1 MRWKTSRKKIA
12 TVSQSGKIK
21 AKKVGSTVIT
31 AVSRDRMKAKANCR
45 VRVIQRAK
53 SIQIVPDYA
62 VCYVGGTRKLH
73 VSMRPKNTT
82 LHSVKWSSA
91 DKSIA
96 IVESDGTVRG
106 IAEGETKITAVAKD
120 GSNKKAVCVI
130 KVTEKVPATSI
141 VVAQS
146 ELTMKQGDSAK
157 LSYSI
162 LPNNSS
168 DNISFA
174 SDNRRVAKVSGA
186 GVVTATGTGN
196 CTITILAD
204 GGVTST
210 VAVNVVSLNR
220 SSLTMRQYDTETL
233 SVEGTTESA
242 TWYSSNPSVDP

>member
-1 MRWKTSRKKIA
+1 MATLRTTVKLGKTGIRMGVGTTYRMKVTIWSNNTRTPAVRWKTSRKKIA

-73 VSMRPKNTT
+73 VSMKPKNTT

-91 DKSIA
+91 DTSIA

-106 IAEGETKITAVAKD
+106 IAEGETKIKAVAKD

-174 SDNRRVAKVSGA
+174 SDNRRVARSEEH
-186 GVVTATGTGN
+186 
-196 CTITILAD
+196 
-204 GGVTST
+204 TSELQ
-210 VAVNVVSLNR
+210 SR
-220 SSLTMRQYDTETL
+220 
-233 SVEGTTESA
+233 
-242 TWYSSNPSVDP
+242 